1 MKQTI
6 NQHQFINAF
15 RDHERERTEQF
26 SREALCLLFEH
37 FEALEQDT
45 GKEIELDVIAI
56 CCEYSEST
64 VSDLLFDYDT
74 GIDKETTGA
83 DLMDAISNFLQEKTT
98 LVGMTEQETFVFQQF

>member
-6 NQHQFINAF
+6 NQHQFIDAF
-15 RDHERERTEQF
+15 TQAGRGEQF
-26 SREALCLLFEH
+26 SRDALGLLFEH

-45 GKEIELDVIAI
+45 GTEIELDVIAI
-56 CCEYSEST
+56 CCEYSELT
-64 VSDLLFDYDT
+64 VRNLLFDYNT

-83 DLMDAISNFLQEKTT
+83 DLLDAVSNYLQEKTT

>member
-6 NQHQFINAF
+6 NESQFVDAF
-15 RDHERERTEQF
+15 RDHERTEQF
-26 SREALCLLFEH
+26 SRDALGLLFEY

-56 CCEYSEST
+56 CCDYSEST
-64 VSDLLFDYDT
+64 VSEILFDAYDT

-83 DLMDAISNFLQEKTT
+83 DLLDAVSNYLQEKTT